1 MIFVSLV
8 EVIPNNININI
19 NACMYV
25 KHAPKGIHHPID
37 ERT

>member
-8 EVIPNNININI
+8 EVIPNNINS